1 MPADRFR
8 SRVLDELLALGIRPL
23 AGTEPARVR
32 SHLNEL
38 YTFELRRLRRELVR
52 EEATA
57 GRKLRAEYSG
67 RVLELRRKY
76 ALLSQPLDTWIEAAI
91 APKAT

>member
-8 SRVLDELLALGIRPL
+8 SRVLDELLALGIQPL
-23 AGTEPARVR
+23 AGTDPARVR
-32 SHLNEL
+32 AHLNEL

-52 EEATA
+52 AEAAA
-57 GRKLRAEYSG
+57 GRKLRGEYG
-67 RVLELRRKY
+67 ERVLALRRKY

-91 APKAT
+91 APQAT